1 MVDAMSMTVVWLL
14 CLGVPLAMGLWAQS
28 KVKRTFAR
36 WSEVPV
42 RNGMTG
48 AQAAA
53 AVVRA
58 SGLPDV
64 EIRAVE
70 GRLSDHYDPRNRTL
84 NLSAGVG
91 QASTVA
97 ALGVAAHEAGHAIQD
112 GAGYTPMRIR
122 QTVVPVASFGSSLA
136 FPLIIIGFVVGSFGL
151 VNVGLALFSLI
162 VLFQLITLP
171 VEFDASRRALV
182 ALREGGLLSADELG
196 GAKQVLSAAA
206 WTYVAAFVAALGQL
220 LYFFLASRR

>member
-1 MVDAMSMTVVWLL
+1 MTVVWLL

-64 EIRAVE
+64 EIRAVD
-70 GRLSDHYDPRNRTL
+70 GRLSDHYDPRTRTL
-84 NLSAGVG
+84 NLSADVG
-91 QASTVA
+91 QAATVA

-112 GAGYTPMRIR
+112 ARGYAPMRIR
-122 QTVVPVASFGSSLA
+122 QTVVPVASIGSSLA
-136 FPLIIIGFVVGSFGL
+136 FPIIILGFIMGSLGL
-151 VNVGLALFSLI
+151 VNVGLALFTAI
-162 VLFQLITLP
+162 VLFQLVTLP

-182 ALREGGLLSADELG
+182 ALRDGGLLATDELG

-220 LYFFLASRR
+220 LYFFLASRE

>member
-1 MVDAMSMTVVWLL
+1 MSLTVVWLV
-14 CLGVPLAMGLWAQS
+14 CMIVPLGMGLWAQM

-42 RNGMTG
+42 HNGMTG

-53 AVVRA
+53 EVVRA

-84 NLSAGVG
+84 NLSGDVG
-91 QASTVA
+91 SASTVA

-112 GAGYTPMRIR
+112 ARGYVPMRIR
-122 QTVVPVASFGSSLA
+122 QTVVPVASIGSSLA
-136 FPLIIIGFVVGSFGL
+136 FPVIFLGFIFGSLGL
-151 VNVGLALFSLI
+151 VNVGLALFTAI
-162 VLFQLITLP
+162 VLFQLVTLP

-182 ALREGGLLSADELG
+182 ALSDGGLLTSDELG

-206 WTYVAAFVAALGQL
+206 WTYVAAFVASVAQL
-220 LYFFLASRR
+220 IYFFLASRR

>member
-1 MVDAMSMTVVWLL
+1 MSLTIVWLL
-14 CLGVPLAMGLWAQS
+14 CMGVPLLMGLWAQH

-42 RNGMTG
+42 HNGMTG

-53 AVVRA
+53 EVIRA
-58 SGLPDV
+58 SGLPNV

-84 NLSAGVG
+84 NLSADVG

-112 GAGYTPMRIR
+112 ARGYWPMRVR
-122 QTVVPVASFGSSLA
+122 QTVVPVASIGSSLA
-136 FPLIIIGFVVGSFGL
+136 FPLIFLGFILGSLGL
-151 VNVGLALFSLI
+151 VNVGLALFTAI

-182 ALREGGLLSADELG
+182 ALGDGGLLTSEELG
-196 GAKQVLSAAA
+196 GAKQVLGAAA
-206 WTYVAAFVAALGQL
+206 WTYVAAFVASVAQL

>member
-1 MVDAMSMTVVWLL
+1 MSMTVVWLL
-14 CLGVPLAMGLWAQS
+14 CLGVPLLLGLWAQM

-42 RNGMTG
+42 RNGLTG

-53 AVVRA
+53 EVVRA
-58 SGLPDV
+58 SGLSGV

-84 NLSAGVG
+84 NLSADVG
-91 QASTVA
+91 RAATVA

-112 GAGYTPMRIR
+112 ARGYAPMRLR
-122 QTVVPVASFGSSLA
+122 QTFVPVASVGSSLA
-136 FPLIIIGFVVGSFGL
+136 FPLIFLGFILGSLGL
-151 VNVGLALFSLI
+151 VNIGLALFTAI
-162 VLFQLITLP
+162 VLFQLVTLP

-182 ALREGGLLSADELG
+182 ALSDGRLLAPDELA
-196 GAKQVLSAAA
+196 GARQVLNAAA
-206 WTYVAAFVAALGQL
+206 WTYVAAFVAALAQL

>member
-1 MVDAMSMTVVWLL
+1 MSLTIVWLL
-14 CLGVPLAMGLWAQS
+14 CMGVPLLMGLWAQS
-28 KVKRTFAR
+28 KVKRTFAK

-53 AVVRA
+53 EVVRA
-58 SGLPDV
+58 SGLPNV
-64 EIRAVE
+64 EIRPVE

-84 NLSAGVG
+84 NLSPDVG

-112 GAGYTPMRIR
+112 GRGYVPMRIR
-122 QTVVPVASFGSSLA
+122 QTVVPVASIGSSFA
-136 FPLIIIGFVVGSFGL
+136 FPLIFLGFILGSFGL
-151 VNVGLALFSLI
+151 VNVGLALFTAI

-182 ALREGGLLSADELG
+182 ALNDGGLLQTEELD

-206 WTYVAAFVAALGQL
+206 WTYVAAFVASVAQL
-220 LYFFLASRR
+220 IYFFLASRR

>member
-1 MVDAMSMTVVWLL
+1 MSTTVVWLL
-14 CLGVPLAMGLWAQS
+14 CMIVPLGMGLWAQM

-53 AVVRA
+53 EVVRA

-64 EIRAVE
+64 EIRAVA
-70 GRLSDHYDPRNRTL
+70 GQLSDHYDPRNRTL
-84 NLSAGVG
+84 NLSQDVG
-91 QASTVA
+91 SASTVA

-112 GAGYTPMRIR
+112 ARGYVPMRIR
-122 QTVVPVASFGSSLA
+122 QTVVPVASIGTSLA
-136 FPLIIIGFVVGSFGL
+136 FPVIFLGFIFGSLGL
-151 VNVGLALFSLI
+151 VNVGLALFTAI

-182 ALREGGLLSADELG
+182 ALREGGLLQTDELT

-206 WTYVAAFVAALGQL
+206 WTYVAAFVASAAQL

>member
-1 MVDAMSMTVVWLL
+1 MSMTVLWLV
-14 CLGVPLAMGLWAQS
+14 CLGAPLLLGLWAQA

-36 WSEVPV
+36 WSDVPV
-42 RNGMTG
+42 SSGLTG

-64 EIRAVE
+64 EIRAVD
-70 GRLSDHYDPRNRTL
+70 GKLSDHYDPRSRTL
-84 NLSAGVG
+84 NLSRDVG
-91 QASTVA
+91 SASTVA
-97 ALGVAAHEAGHAIQD
+97 ALAVAAHEAGHAIQD
-112 GAGYTPMRIR
+112 ARGYVRMRIR
-122 QTVVPVASFGSSLA
+122 QTVVPVASIGSSLA
-136 FPLIIIGFVVGSFGL
+136 FPVIFIGFILGSFGL
-151 VNVGLALFSLI
+151 VNVGLALFTAI
-162 VLFQLITLP
+162 VLFQLVTLP

-182 ALREGGLLSADELG
+182 ALREGGLLETDELD

-206 WTYVAAFVAALGQL
+206 WTYVAAFVASAAQL

>member
-1 MVDAMSMTVVWLL
+1 MSMTLVWLL
-14 CLGVPLAMGLWAQS
+14 CMAGPLALGLWAQM
-28 KVKRTFAR
+28 KVKRTFAK
-36 WSEVPV
+36 WSEVTV

-53 AVVRA
+53 EVIRA

-64 EIRAVE
+64 EIRPSA
-70 GRLSDHYDPRNRTL
+70 GQLSDHYDPRNRTL
-84 NLSAGVG
+84 NLSPDVG

-112 GAGYTPMRIR
+112 ARGYVPMRVR
-122 QTVVPVASFGSSLA
+122 QTVVPVASIGSSLA
-136 FPLIIIGFVVGSFGL
+136 FPVIFLGFILGSFGL
-151 VNVGLALFSLI
+151 VNVGLALFTAI

-182 ALREGGLLSADELG
+182 ALREGGLLATDELD

-206 WTYVAAFVAALGQL
+206 WTYVAAFVAAAAQL

>member
-1 MVDAMSMTVVWLL
+1 MSMTVVWLL
-14 CLGVPLAMGLWAQS
+14 CMGVPLAMGLWAQS

-42 RNGMTG
+42 RSGMTG

-53 AVVRA
+53 EVVRA

-64 EIRAVE
+64 EIRPVD
-70 GRLSDHYDPRNRTL
+70 GRLSDHYDPRSRTL
-84 NLSAGVG
+84 NLSADVG
-91 QASTVA
+91 RASTVA

-112 GAGYTPMRIR
+112 GRGYFPMRVR
-122 QTVVPVASFGSSLA
+122 QTVVPVASIGTSFA
-136 FPLIIIGFVVGSFGL
+136 FPLIFLGFILGSFGL
-151 VNVGLALFSLI
+151 VNVGLALFTLI
-162 VLFQLITLP
+162 VLFQLVTLP

-182 ALREGGLLSADELG
+182 ALSDGRLLAADELE

-206 WTYVAAFVAALGQL
+206 WTYVAAFVAAAAQL
-220 LYFFLASRR
+220 VYFFLASRR

>member
-1 MVDAMSMTVVWLL
+1 MSLTVIWLL
-14 CLGVPLAMGLWAQS
+14 CMGVPLLLGLWAQS

-42 RNGMTG
+42 HNGMTG

-53 AVVRA
+53 EVVRA

-84 NLSAGVG
+84 NLSPDVG

-112 GAGYTPMRIR
+112 GRGYWPMRVR
-122 QTVVPVASFGSSLA
+122 QTVVPVASIGSSLA
-136 FPLIIIGFVVGSFGL
+136 FPLIFLGFILGSLGL
-151 VNVGLALFSLI
+151 VNVGLALFTAI

-182 ALREGGLLSADELG
+182 ALNDGGLLTTEELG
-196 GAKQVLSAAA
+196 GARQVLSAAA
-206 WTYVAAFVAALGQL
+206 WTYVAAFVASVAQL

>member
-1 MVDAMSMTVVWLL
+1 MSLTVVWLL
-14 CLGVPLAMGLWAQS
+14 CMGVPLLMGLWAQS

-42 RNGMTG
+42 HNGMTG

-53 AVVRA
+53 EVVRA

-64 EIRAVE
+64 EIRAVS
-70 GRLSDHYDPRNRTL
+70 GQLSDHYDPRSRTL
-84 NLSAGVG
+84 NLSADVG

-112 GAGYTPMRIR
+112 ARPYLPMRIR
-122 QTVVPVASFGSSLA
+122 QTVVPVASIGSRLA
-136 FPLIIIGFVVGSFGL
+136 VPVIFIGLILGAAGL
-151 VNVGLALFSLI
+151 TNVGLALFTAI

-182 ALREGGLLSADELG
+182 ALRDGRILEVDELD

-206 WTYVAAFVAALGQL
+206 WTYVAAFVAALSQL
-220 LYFFLASRR
+220 IYFFLASRR

>member
-1 MVDAMSMTVVWLL
+1 MSMTVVWLL
-14 CLGVPLAMGLWAQS
+14 TLIVPLGLGLWAQM

-70 GRLSDHYDPRNRTL
+70 GQLSDHYDPRTRTL
-84 NLSAGVG
+84 NLSRDVG
-91 QASTVA
+91 SASTVA

-112 GAGYTPMRIR
+112 ARGYVPMRIR
-122 QTVVPVASFGSSLA
+122 QTVVPVASIGTSLA
-136 FPLIIIGFVVGSFGL
+136 FPVIFLGFIFGSLGL
-151 VNVGLALFSLI
+151 VNVGLALFTAI
-162 VLFQLITLP
+162 VLFQLVTLP

-182 ALREGGLLSADELG
+182 ALREGGLLQTDELT

-206 WTYVAAFVAALGQL
+206 WTYVAAFVASAAQL

>member
-1 MVDAMSMTVVWLL
+1 MTLTLVWLL
-14 CLGVPLAMGLWAQS
+14 CMIVPLAMGLWAQS
-28 KVKRTFAR
+28 KVKRTFER
-36 WSEVPV
+36 FSQVPV
-42 RNGMTG
+42 SNGMTG

-53 AVVRA
+53 AVIRT

-64 EIRAVE
+64 EIRSVP
-70 GRLSDHYDPRNRTL
+70 GRLTDHYDPRNRTL
-84 NLSAGVG
+84 NLSPDVG

-112 GAGYTPMRIR
+112 ARRYAPMRVR
-122 QTVVPVASFGSSLA
+122 QAFVPVASIGSSLA
-136 FPLIIIGFVVGSFGL
+136 VPIIIVGLLLGAVGL
-151 VNVGLALFSLI
+151 TNVGLALFTAI

-182 ALREGGLLSADELG
+182 ALRDGRLLQADELD

-206 WTYVAAFVAALGQL
+206 WTYVAAFVAALSQL
-220 LYFFLASRR
+220 IYFFVASRR

>member
-1 MVDAMSMTVVWLL
+1 MNLTLVWLL
-14 CLGVPLAMGLWAQS
+14 CMGGPLLLGLWAQS

-53 AVVRA
+53 EVVRA
-58 SGLPDV
+58 SGLRDV
-64 EIRAVE
+64 EIRPVE
-70 GRLSDHYDPRNRTL
+70 GRLSDHYDPRSRTL
-84 NLSAGVG
+84 NLSADVG

-112 GAGYTPMRIR
+112 ARGYVPMRIR
-122 QTVVPVASFGSSLA
+122 QTVVPVASIGSSLA
-136 FPLIIIGFVVGSFGL
+136 FPLIFLGFILGSFGL
-151 VNVGLALFSLI
+151 VNVGLALFTAI
-162 VLFQLITLP
+162 VLFQLVTLP

-182 ALREGGLLSADELG
+182 ALRDGGLLASSELD

-206 WTYVAAFVAALGQL
+206 WTYVAAFVAAVAQL
-220 LYFFLASRR
+220 LDFFLASRR

>member
-1 MVDAMSMTVVWLL
+1 MSLTIVWLL
-14 CLGVPLAMGLWAQS
+14 CMGVPLVLGLWAQS
-28 KVKRTFAR
+28 KVKRTFAK
-36 WSEVPV
+36 WSRVPV
-42 RNGMTG
+42 RNGMSG

-53 AVVRA
+53 EVVRA
-58 SGLPDV
+58 SGLPNV

-84 NLSAGVG
+84 NLSADVG

-112 GAGYTPMRIR
+112 ARHYVPMRIR
-122 QTVVPVASFGSSLA
+122 QTFVPVASIGSSLA
-136 FPLIIIGFVVGSFGL
+136 LPVIFIGFIFGSLGL
-151 VNVGLALFSLI
+151 VNVGLALFTAI
-162 VLFQLITLP
+162 VAFQLVTLP

-182 ALREGGLLSADELG
+182 ALREGGLLQADELD

-206 WTYVAAFVAALGQL
+206 WTYVAAFVAALAQL

>member
-1 MVDAMSMTVVWLL
+1 MSLTVVWLL
-14 CLGVPLAMGLWAQS
+14 CMGVPLLMGLWAQN
-28 KVKRTFAR
+28 KVKRTFER

-53 AVVRA
+53 EVVRA
-58 SGLPDV
+58 SGLSGV

-84 NLSAGVG
+84 NLSADVG
-91 QASTVA
+91 RASTVA

-112 GAGYTPMRIR
+112 ARGYVPMRVR
-122 QTVVPVASFGSSLA
+122 QTFVPVASIGSSLA
-136 FPLIIIGFVVGSFGL
+136 FPLIFLGFILGSLGL
-151 VNVGLALFSLI
+151 VNVGLALFTAI

-182 ALREGGLLSADELG
+182 ALSDGRLLGADELA
-196 GAKQVLSAAA
+196 GARQVLNAAA
-206 WTYVAAFVAALGQL
+206 WTYVAAFVAALAQL

>member
-1 MVDAMSMTVVWLL
+1 MQLTVIWLL
-14 CLGVPLAMGLWAQS
+14 CMGVPLLMGLWAQS
-28 KVKRTFAR
+28 KVKRTFAK

-42 RNGMTG
+42 HNGMTG

-53 AVVRA
+53 EVVRA

-84 NLSAGVG
+84 NLSPDVG

-112 GAGYTPMRIR
+112 ARRYTPMRIR
-122 QTVVPVASFGSSLA
+122 QTLVPVATIGQSLW
-136 FPLIIIGFVVGSFGL
+136 FLPVVLGLMMGITGL
-151 VNVGLALFSLI
+151 VNVGLALFAAI
-162 VLFQLITLP
+162 VLFQLVTLP

-182 ALREGGLLSADELG
+182 ALEGQGLLAADEIG
-196 GAKQVLSAAA
+196 GARAVLNAAA
-206 WTYVAAFVAALGQL
+206 LTYVAGFVAALGQL
-220 LYFFLASRR
+220 LYFFMLSRR

>member
-1 MVDAMSMTVVWLL
+1 MSLTIVWVA
-14 CLGVPLAMGLWAQS
+14 CLIVPLVFGLWAQS
-28 KVKRTFAR
+28 RVKRTFAKY
-36 WSEVPV
+36 SQVGV

-70 GRLSDHYDPRNRTL
+70 GRLTDHYDPRNRTL
-84 NLSAGVG
+84 NLSADVG
-91 QASTVA
+91 SASTVA

-112 GAGYTPMRIR
+112 AQRYKPMRVR
-122 QTVVPVASFGSSLA
+122 QAFVPVASIGSSLA
-136 FPLIIIGFVVGSFGL
+136 VPVIFIGLIIGSLGL
-151 VNVGLALFSLI
+151 TNIGLALFTAI
-162 VLFQLITLP
+162 VLFQLVTLP
-171 VEFDASRRALV
+171 VEFDASKRALV
-182 ALREGGLLSADELG
+182 ALRDGRLLEADELG
-196 GAKQVLSAAA
+196 GAKQVLDAAA
-206 WTYVAAFVAALGQL
+206 WTYVAGFVAALAQL

>member
-1 MVDAMSMTVVWLL
+1 MQLTVIWLL
-14 CLGVPLAMGLWAQS
+14 CMGVPLLMGLWAQS
-28 KVKRTFAR
+28 KVKRTFAK
-36 WSEVPV
+36 WSQVPV
-42 RNGMTG
+42 HNGLTG

-53 AVVRA
+53 EVVRA

-84 NLSAGVG
+84 NLSPDVG

-112 GAGYTPMRIR
+112 GRGYWPMRVR
-122 QTVVPVASFGSSLA
+122 QTVVPVASIGSSLA
-136 FPLIIIGFVVGSFGL
+136 FPLIFLGFILGSLGL
-151 VNVGLALFSLI
+151 VNVGLALFTAI

-182 ALREGGLLSADELG
+182 ALNDGGLLTTEELG
-196 GAKQVLSAAA
+196 GARQVLSAAA
-206 WTYVAAFVAALGQL
+206 WTYVAAFVASVAQL